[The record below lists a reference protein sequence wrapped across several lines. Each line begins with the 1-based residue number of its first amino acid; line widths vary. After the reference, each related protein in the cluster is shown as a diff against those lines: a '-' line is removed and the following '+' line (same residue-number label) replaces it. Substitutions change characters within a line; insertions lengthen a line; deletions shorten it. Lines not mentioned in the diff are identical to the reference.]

1 MSCPYIPHV
10 RKIAVSVTIEGHQM
24 ESVSRSVVLDIETSG
39 KEVMTQTAD
48 ALLSVIDLAIAKV
61 PHE

>member
-1 MSCPYIPHV
+1 MSHPFIPHV
-10 RKIAVSVTIEGHQM
+10 TKIAVSVAIEGHQM
-24 ESVSRSVVLDIETSG
+24 ESVSRTVLFDVETSG